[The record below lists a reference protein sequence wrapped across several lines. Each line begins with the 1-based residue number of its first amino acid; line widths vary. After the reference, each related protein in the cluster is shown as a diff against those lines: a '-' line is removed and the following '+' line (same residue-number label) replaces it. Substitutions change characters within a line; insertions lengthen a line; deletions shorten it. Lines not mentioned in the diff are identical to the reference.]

1 MNNSSVEFYLK
12 TPIGIAKGGEITEV
26 SLLELSAPSS
36 KVRTQAAKL
45 KQLVMRSISEVND
58 NVSDEQREAAEPEAE
73 TEMSADESGEALLAV
88 LGVSKSV
95 DMEVAHEVFADL
107 IKKDGICMV
116 DGDVKMTSPI
126 YDKLNFNDCE
136 RLLGFYISS
145 FLL

>member
-12 TPIGIAKGGEITEV
+12 TPISIAKGGETVDV
-26 SLLELSAPSS
+26 SLLELTAPSS

-58 NVSDEQREAAEPEAE
+58 NISDEQRESVEPDAEK
-73 TEMSADESGEALLAV
+73 EMSADESGEALLAV

-95 DMEVAHEVFADL
+95 DMEVAHEVFAEL
-107 IKKDGICMV
+107 IKKEGICMV
-116 DGDVKMTSPI
+116 DDDVKMTSPL
-126 YDKLNFNDCE
+126 YDKLNFADCE